1 MDIHSANFQLFFL
14 PVPALWLLMGANS
27 TNAVNDG
34 KWQSH
39 PWQGYGA
46 RFPTWRSEF
55 TRVTQREQVGGERIR
70 TMQVFVLLPIM
81 KEIEY
86 WMGHIQRFSVSVNA

>member
-1 MDIHSANFQLFFL
+1 
-14 PVPALWLLMGANS
+14 MGANS

-34 KWQSH
+34 NWLSH

-55 TRVTQREQVGGERIR
+55 TRVTQGGQVEGERIKNHADDR
-70 TMQVFVLLPIM
+70 ITTDYERDRVLDGT
-81 KEIEY
+81 Y
-86 WMGHIQRFSVSVNA
+86 TAFSVSVNA